1 MGKWDRKLVGFF
13 TLAASF
19 VTIGVVGV
27 MGVAAKSASRPAP
40 DTARAELRR
49 ALAQLQEITHEY
61 FDHPQ
66 AAAAEAFIAQQHERV
81 RDLASSQ
88 PEAIR
93 VAQVIFRRDLGSSQ
107 VEQLAR
113 QFGLAVHE
121 AELVILTRDGGEYE
135 SPVPLQ
141 FFLQRAERPGPVIDV
156 FANHLRRSLL
166 AQAGRVRKEGHPRG
180 EEMASYLESLSQG
193 SARVLRV
200 GVAAKVGL
208 LRLLSGDP
216 AVYALVMD
224 PAPERVALLDD
235 MRHRLAQN
243 TAIQDVTDP
252 SAPAA
257 SK

>member
-13 TLAASF
+13 TLVASF
-19 VTIGVVGV
+19 VTLSVVGV
-27 MGVAAKSASRPAP
+27 VGVAAKSANRPP
-40 DTARAELRR
+40 DTARTELRR
-49 ALAQLQEITHEY
+49 ALGQLQKVTHEY

-66 AAAAEAFIAQQHERV
+66 AAAAEAFIAQQHERI

-88 PEAIR
+88 PEAVR
-93 VAQVIFRRDLGSSQ
+93 VAQVIFRHDLGSAQ

-113 QFGLAVHE
+113 QFGLTVHE

-141 FFLQRAERPGPVIDV
+141 FFLQRADGPGPAIDV

-166 AQAGRVRKEGHPRG
+166 AQAGRVRTEGHPRG
-180 EEMASYLESLSQG
+180 EEMASYLDSLSHG
-193 SARVLRV
+193 SARVLRL
-200 GVAAKVGL
+200 GVAAQADL

-224 PAPERVALLDD
+224 PAPERVALLDG

-252 SAPAA
+252 PAPAA